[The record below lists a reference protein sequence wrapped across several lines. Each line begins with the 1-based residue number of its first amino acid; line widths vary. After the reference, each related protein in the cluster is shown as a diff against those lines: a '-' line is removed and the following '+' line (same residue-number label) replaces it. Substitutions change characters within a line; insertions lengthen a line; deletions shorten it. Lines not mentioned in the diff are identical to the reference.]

1 MEDMKSSLKRK
12 ILEAIGKGRVE
23 KKDGI
28 YRFTESIG
36 DEVPRGTVVIGKRVV
51 YGYPKIRRIF
61 SLENGVGK
69 NFEPGKELWA
79 EEKIDGFN
87 LRAVYENGKLY
98 CISRGGFLDY
108 FATEKMAGFPE
119 VMRFFSKYPKL
130 VLHFEMIGN
139 TPYTSPTSEFDVR
152 YFVFDIGNGKNE
164 FVDTAERVH
173 LCEKHGLRPVP
184 FLAKMKPLDV
194 KKLKE
199 IAVSLDKRGGEG
211 MVMRQDNPRK
221 ILKYVVPSSDI
232 RDLEQ
237 NSAQIFDMPL
247 GFMKQ
252 RVFRSAVSISELG
265 LDKIAYDKR
274 LGEAMHSGLYSSIKN
289 KGEVS
294 DEFQVFVRSTDTWK
308 KVLSHMSHEV
318 EVKVVS
324 ASQEKGGS
332 RIRFKKIYRQ
342 GSKQVRRAIE
352 GYSQAD

>member
-1 MEDMKSSLKRK
+1 MEDLKSSLKRK

-51 YGYPKIRRIF
+51 YGYPKIRRVF
-61 SLENGVGK
+61 SLEKGVNK
-69 NFEPGKELWA
+69 NLDEEKELWI

-98 CISRGGFLDY
+98 CVSRGGFLDY

-119 VMRFFSKYPKL
+119 VMRFFSKYPRL

-139 TPYTSPTSEFDVR
+139 TPYTAPTSEFDVR
-152 YFVFDIGNGKNE
+152 YFVFDIGNGKND
-164 FVDTAERVH
+164 FVHYMERMH
-173 LCEKHGLRPVP
+173 LCEKFGLSAVP
-184 FLAKMKPLDV
+184 FLGHTKTPEI

-199 IAVSLDKRGGEG
+199 IAVSLDKRGSEG

-221 ILKYVVPSSDI
+221 VLKFVVPSSDI
-232 RDLEQ
+232 RDLRE
-237 NSAQIFDMPL
+237 NSAQIFDMPI

-252 RVFRSAVSISELG
+252 RVFRSAISISELG
-265 LDKIAYDKR
+265 LDKSEYDKR

-294 DEFQVFVRSTDTWK
+294 ENFEILVKSMDTWK
-308 KVLSHMSHEV
+308 KITSHMSHEV
-318 EVKVVS
+318 EIKAEPPVR
-324 ASQEKGGS
+324 ERNGF
-332 RIRFKKIYRQ
+332 RIKFRKIFRQ

>member
-1 MEDMKSSLKRK
+1 MEDLKSSLKRK

-61 SLENGVGK
+61 SLENGVK
-69 NFEPGKELWA
+69 RNLDEKELWI

-87 LRAVYENGKLY
+87 LRAVYEGGKLY

-119 VMRFFSKYPKL
+119 IIRFFSKYPKL

-139 TPYTSPTSEFDVR
+139 TPYTPPTKEFDVR

-164 FVDTAERVH
+164 FVDCVERMH
-173 LCEKHGLRPVP
+173 LCEKHGLSAVP
-184 FLAKMKPLDV
+184 FLGHLKGLDV

-221 ILKYVVPSSDI
+221 LLKFVVPSSDI
-232 RDLEQ
+232 RDLDQ
-237 NSAQIFDMPL
+237 NAAQIFDMPI

-252 RVFRSAVSISELG
+252 RVFRSAISISELG
-265 LDKIAYDKR
+265 LDKSAYDKR
-274 LGEAMHSGLYSSIKN
+274 LGEAMHSGLYPSIKN
-289 KGEVS
+289 GGEVAENFEILVKS
-294 DEFQVFVRSTDTWK
+294 MDTWK
-308 KVLSHMSHEV
+308 KILSHMSHEV
-318 EVKVVS
+318 EIKVENTVR
-324 ASQEKGGS
+324 EKNGF
-332 RIRFKKIYRQ
+332 RIGFKKVFRQ
-342 GSKQVRRAIE
+342 GSKQLRRAIE